1 MTIYELCRVHVQ
13 RKIEINLKKKKKK
26 KMMDA
31 RLDFIEIHG
40 VEFY

>member
-26 KMMDA
+26 MMDA